1 MHDEAYYTVLYI
13 GESIQFRRRMSR
25 NYPVKFLS
33 WFPATHTFMLAWLS
47 PVSRGKGTNK
57 AACFGLEAIM
67 AILMSNK
74 LPGMCVKEGH
84 CYNDAIC
91 GCRFWGDGG
100 VKTN

>member
-1 MHDEAYYTVLYI
+1 
-13 GESIQFRRRMSR
+13 
-25 NYPVKFLS
+25 
-33 WFPATHTFMLAWLS
+33 MLARLS
-47 PVSRGKGTNK
+47 PVSHGKGTNK

-74 LPGMCVKEGH
+74 LPGMCVEEGH

-100 VKTN
+100 IKKN